1 MCACAHT
8 CTHTHE
14 YYSAIKKEWNLAICK
29 NMEEPRGY
37 YAKWNKSDGERQILH
52 VFTYMWDLKICS
64 NQKQTPLIQRKKLV
78 DARGEEDGGKCK
90 TGEGDTKRYKQPVT

>member
-37 YAKWNKSDGERQILH
+37 YAKWNKSDGERQIWQD
-52 VFTYMWDLKICS
+52 FIYMWNLRNMMKH
-64 NQKQTPLIQRKKLV
+64 N
-78 DARGEEDGGKCK
+78 K
-90 TGEGDTKRYKQPVT
+90 TETDS